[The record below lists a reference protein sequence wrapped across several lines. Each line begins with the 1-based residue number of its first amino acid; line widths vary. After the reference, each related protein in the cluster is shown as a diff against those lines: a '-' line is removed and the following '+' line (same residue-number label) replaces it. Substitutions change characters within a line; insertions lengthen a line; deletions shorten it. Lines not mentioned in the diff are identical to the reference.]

1 MFIDILFIVL
11 MVVAIY
17 KGYSRGI
24 IIAVFS
30 LLAIVLGLAAAI
42 KLSLVTAQWLKDA
55 VQVGAKWL
63 PVLAFTLV
71 FIVVVLLVRLGA
83 ALLEKTAETVM
94 LGWINRI
101 AGMLLYMVLYTV
113 ILSVLLF
120 YAAKL
125 QLLGVNTF
133 AYSKTYG
140 FIEPWGPVAIDT
152 IGRLVPLF
160 KDMFAQ
166 LEAFFAG
173 LADKMQAR

>member
-1 MFIDILFIVL
+1 MLIDILFIVL
-11 MVVAIY
+11 MVVAVF

-63 PVLAFTLV
+63 PVLAFALV

-83 ALLEKTAETVM
+83 TLLEKTAETVM

-101 AGMLLYMVLYTV
+101 AGVLLYMVLYT
-113 ILSVLLF
+113 IMLSVLLF

-125 QLLGVNTF
+125 RVLGPDTF
-133 AYSKTYG
+133 AYSKTYA

-152 IGRLVPLF
+152 IGRLVPVF

-166 LEAFFAG
+166 LESFFAG
-173 LADKMQAR
+173 VSDKMRPN